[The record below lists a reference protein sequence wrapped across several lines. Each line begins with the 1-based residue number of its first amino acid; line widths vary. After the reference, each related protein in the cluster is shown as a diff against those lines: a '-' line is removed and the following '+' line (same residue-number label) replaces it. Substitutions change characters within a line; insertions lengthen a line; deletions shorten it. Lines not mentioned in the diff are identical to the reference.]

1 MDFGGFVFFGFLAAI
16 IIVPQV
22 LRHQERGR
30 LHETLRLAF
39 ERGQPVPLELIA
51 ALQSGRRRY
60 YPYGDIPFD
69 AMAGWRPRSEVPPDV
84 QAPPP
89 ASGFQAPPPAPDAT
103 PRPTMPPSPT
113 YAALFP
119 SQSGRDLR
127 RGLIW
132 LSIGL
137 GLIAAGAAFYAGL
150 YDVGGAP
157 ETFSSFAA
165 FGAIPV
171 FIGLTYLG
179 LWAFAR
185 EKIKG

>member
-1 MDFGGFVFFGFLAAI
+1 MDFGALVFFGFVGAI

-60 YPYGDIPFD
+60 YPYGDIPSD

-89 ASGFQAPPPAPDAT
+89 APDAT
-103 PRPTMPPSPT
+103 PRPTMTPSPA

-119 SQSGRDLR
+119 SQSRRDLR

-132 LSIGL
+132 LSVGL

-185 EKIKG
+185 EKIKS